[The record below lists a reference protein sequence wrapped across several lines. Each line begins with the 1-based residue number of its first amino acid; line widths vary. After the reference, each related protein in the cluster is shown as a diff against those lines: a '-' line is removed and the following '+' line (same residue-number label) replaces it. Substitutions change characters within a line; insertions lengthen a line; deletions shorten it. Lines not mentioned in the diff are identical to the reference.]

1 LSVSTPRAAQA
12 SATRGWFTRRQKGLG
27 SQLGEQAIS
36 PLSERGGAL
45 GISIKDVSKTFR
57 LGRGTIEALSG
68 VNLSVSSGA
77 FVSLIGPSG
86 CGKSTLLRML
96 ADLDTPTTGEVL
108 VNGQHPSALRARSR
122 IGIAFQDPALL
133 SWRTVLDNIRLPF
146 EVAGLRADDEIVHS
160 LVKLVGL
167 DEFQNAR
174 PAQLSG
180 GMRQRVAIAR
190 SLVLDPDILLL
201 DEPFGAL
208 DEMTRQYLNVELLRV
223 WTERATTTL
232 LVTHSISEAV
242 FLGDQVIVMSNRP
255 GRVTAVMPIDLERPR
270 SPELMHSREFHDLCD
285 AVSAALFGSRAVA
298 AAEDVK

>member
-1 LSVSTPRAAQA
+1 MGGGTGRD
-12 SATRGWFTRRQKGLG
+12 QKG
-27 SQLGEQAIS
+27 GEW
-36 PLSERGGAL
+36 
-45 GISIKDVSKTFR
+45 GISINDVSKTFR
-57 LGRGTIEALSG
+57 LGRGTIDALAG
-68 VNLSVSSGA
+68 VNLTVPSGA
-77 FVSLIGPSG
+77 FVALIGPSG

-96 ADLDTPTTGEVL
+96 ADLETPTTGEVL
-108 VNGQHPSALRARSR
+108 VNGQHPSTLRAKSR

-146 EVAGLRADDEIVHS
+146 EVAGFKPDEEIVRA

-167 DEFQNAR
+167 EEFQRAR

-242 FLGDQVIVMSNRP
+242 FLGDQVVVMSTRP
-255 GRVTAVMPIDLERPR
+255 GRVTAVMPIELERPR
-270 SPELMHSREFHDLCD
+270 SPELMHSREFHDICD
-285 AVSAALFGSRAVA
+285 AVSAALFGSRAIA
-298 AAEDVK
+298 AADDVK

>member
-1 LSVSTPRAAQA
+1 
-12 SATRGWFTRRQKGLG
+12 
-27 SQLGEQAIS
+27 
-36 PLSERGGAL
+36 L

-57 LGRGTIEALSG
+57 LGRGTIEALSE
-68 VNLSVSSGA
+68 VNLAVRSGA
-77 FVSLIGPSG
+77 FVALIGPSG

-96 ADLDTPTTGEVL
+96 ADLETPTTGEVL
-108 VNGQHPSALRARSR
+108 VNGQHPSALRAKSR

-146 EVAGLRADDEIVHS
+146 EVAGLKPDDEIVRA

-167 DEFQNAR
+167 EEFQGAR

-190 SLVLDPDILLL
+190 SLVLAPDILLL

-242 FLGDQVIVMSNRP
+242 FLGDQVVVMSSRP
-255 GRVTAVMPIDLERPR
+255 GRVTAVMPVDFERPR
-270 SPELMHSREFHDLCD
+270 SPELMHSRAFHDLCD
-285 AVSAALFGSRAVA
+285 AVSASLFGSRAIA
-298 AAEDVK
+298 AVDDVK